1 MLLDLF
7 LYRIKAAL
15 KKITNG
21 KFFNYMTYNYD
32 TIWTYIL
39 KRHDAKSKFIAG
51 AFVKCDV
58 TPRRQERALIYR
70 GHTPEKFASYMDKL
84 VQKVKNQYQQQI
96 IFLSAWNEWGEGM
109 YLEPDEKDGYKYL
122 EGVKNAI
129 QKECNLQNS

>member
-1 MLLDLF
+1 MLPYFQKRAKEEGFEGLAIIAQAMFNKENNELEALIDYKIQYEPNYSRFHAWENKVETMMVCPGFLLDLF

-58 TPRRQERALIYR
+58 LLR
-70 GHTPEKFASYMDKL
+70 S
-84 VQKVKNQYQQQI
+84 
-96 IFLSAWNEWGEGM
+96 
-109 YLEPDEKDGYKYL
+109 
-122 EGVKNAI
+122 
-129 QKECNLQNS
+129 